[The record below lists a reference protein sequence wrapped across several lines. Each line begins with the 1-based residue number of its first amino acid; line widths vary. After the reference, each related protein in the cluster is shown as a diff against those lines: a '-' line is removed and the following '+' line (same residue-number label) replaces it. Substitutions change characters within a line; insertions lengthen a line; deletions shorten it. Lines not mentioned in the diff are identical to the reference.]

1 MESRM
6 QVDPNDPELI
16 RELAK
21 KHWDLINTALATD
34 GDFTKASQPQI
45 DFLDKY
51 IPSLPPDVAKKVFEI
66 YSEESAKHAAQME
79 RIGDNK
85 LAAAKRQATLIK
97 RQSTNILVIS
107 VIILLL
113 AALRFASKIF
123 AA

>member
-1 MESRM
+1 M

-21 KHWDLINTALATD
+21 KHWDMINTAFAAN
-34 GDFTKASQPQI
+34 GDLTKASRPQF

-51 IPSLPPDVAKKVFEI
+51 IPSLPPDVAKNVLEI

-85 LAAAKRQATLIK
+85 LAATKRQATLMQ
-97 RQSTNILVIS
+97 RQRTSILVITA
-107 VIILLL
+107 IILLL
-113 AALRFASKIF
+113 VALRFGSKIF

>member
-1 MESRM
+1 M

-34 GDFTKASQPQI
+34 GDFTIASQPQI

-51 IPSLPPDVAKKVFEI
+51 IPSLPPDLAKKVFEI

-85 LAAAKRQATLIK
+85 LEQAKRQAALIK
-97 RQSTNILVIS
+97 RQSTKVLVIS
-107 VIILLL
+107 VVILLF
-113 AALRFASKIF
+113 AVFKFASKIF